1 MDGKRKQNKIRKAG
15 AAAAILGL
23 AVLFFAF
30 LAGFGRTAPDN
41 PMEDG
46 NADASRMYLT
56 SSTLAMDEEQLANV
70 ENANIS
76 SGGAKGAAPEEE
88 QKEEEQEEEEQ
99 QEQLQASQEEQ
110 QGQTQ
115 QIEADSQVTDTN
127 VTANSPSIDSLL
139 SLIQKQESG
148 QTPGGGNQGG
158 GGSGSGDD
166 GQEGEGGGNQ
176 GGNGQTPSGGDSTTL
191 DPDASALLFT
201 TSLADG
207 TVTESEYPF
216 SISLTKAGEKLTL
229 VSRTVTL
236 NGMPKGCKEQDHVT
250 LQEGANTISITLRF
264 RDSSQGGS
272 QRQVVAST
280 REYTVYYVPESHYL
294 LLVQNARTGEYL
306 EKGGE
311 MLVYENSFW
320 IKVIAQKGSETIDEV
335 QVRINNDKESADSD
349 GIYRLPLKNGT
360 NALRVTAGSGGNQQ
374 VFTYTVNYK
383 RDDMALTFE
392 SAAITETVSGY
403 QFGGNTTVDY
413 QSESPAFAFRVSCSA
428 PTGTEQITAVRVTTR
443 YGSTDMKNMVGA
455 DGYIH
460 FNLDASSVNAIR
472 VQCLDGD
479 GNTKSYTW
487 NIKFKR
493 VVSEEENQ
501 LHAPYIDVQ
510 LESETV
516 HTSPFV
522 MPLAA
527 VDESGNK
534 IAAVNMTVVCNG
546 ETLTY
551 ASQSAGGGYY
561 EYNLYLTEGKNNVYI
576 YVIDENGYWA
586 EKNLTLT
593 FSPEKDSATIHLIV
607 SAEVVGLGNLIDEYV
622 NVPAGYTVAQ
632 AVEERLAAYGYTTVH
647 NSEPQYSDYYL
658 AHIQKPG
665 MLEGFSISDAEKE
678 WLEMEGIGFT
688 EEPSSMDSLGE
699 RDFTT
704 ISGWMVT
711 QNYRDLGQSMGA
723 FGIRDG
729 DEIHVIYSLDMGNDV
744 NLGA

>member
-15 AAAAILGL
+15 AAAVILGL

-88 QKEEEQEEEEQ
+88 QEEEEQEEQ

-110 QGQTQ
+110 QGQAQ
-115 QIEADSQVTDTN
+115 QTEADSQTPDTN
-127 VTANSPSIDSLL
+127 VTVNSPSIDSLL

-148 QTPGGGNQGG
+148 QTPGGGSQGG
-158 GGSGSGDD
+158 GGGGSGDD

-176 GGNGQTPSGGDSTTL
+176 GGDGPTPAGGESTTL
-191 DPDASALLFT
+191 DPDASAMLFT

-207 TVTESEYPF
+207 TVTEAEYPF

-236 NGMPKGCKEQDHVT
+236 NGMSKGCKEQDHVT

-320 IKVIAQKGSETIDEV
+320 IKVIAQKGAETIDEV
-335 QVRINNDKESADSD
+335 QVRINNTKEPASSD

-360 NALRVTAGSGGNQQ
+360 NTLRVTAGSGGNQQ

-383 RDDMALTFE
+383 RDDMVLTFE
-392 SAAITETVSGY
+392 SAVVTETVSGY
-403 QFGGNTTVDY
+403 KFGGYTNVDY
-413 QSESPAFAFRVSCSA
+413 QSESTDFAFRVSCSA
-428 PTGTEQITAVRVTTR
+428 PAGTEQITAVRVTTR

-460 FNLDASSVNAIR
+460 FNLDASSVNSIQ

-487 NIKFKR
+487 KIKFSR
-493 VVSEEENQ
+493 VMSEEENR

-510 LESETV
+510 LTSETV
-516 HTSPFV
+516 HLSPFV
-522 MPLAA
+522 MPVAA

-534 IAAVNMTVVCNG
+534 IAAANMKVVCNG

-551 ASQSAGGGYY
+551 TSQSAGGGYY

-576 YVIDENGYWA
+576 YVVDENGYWA

-593 FSPEKDSATIHLIV
+593 FSPELDRATNHMNV
-607 SAEVVGLGNLIDEYV
+607 TDEEFVHGNMIEEY
-622 NVPAGYTVAQ
+622 
-632 AVEERLAAYGYTTVH
+632 L
-647 NSEPQYSDYYL
+647 
-658 AHIQKPG
+658 K
-665 MLEGFSISDAEKE
+665 
-678 WLEMEGIGFT
+678 
-688 EEPSSMDSLGE
+688 
-699 RDFTT
+699 
-704 ISGWMVT
+704 
-711 QNYRDLGQSMGA
+711 
-723 FGIRDG
+723 
-729 DEIHVIYSLDMGNDV
+729 
-744 NLGA
+744 